1 MSTNAEEAPG
11 PSVDSKK
18 REERILARQDR
29 INKRN
34 KNTKNEGNTVSQVKD
49 ESTADKDSGKSS
61 KQINM
66 SSQRIEKLRYDGTE
80 LVTNVGVAAMARED
94 ARKVEEEKTN
104 KERRE
109 KLEAEGVQDLLMM
122 TNQRELIN
130 SMIAEKEKIIQAFQL
145 ELKAKDDQY
154 VKDLKKQAE
163 DIDLIIERMN
173 AQVKNLQKAYRE
185 ELTKI
190 DQAFESERLE
200 LLENQ
205 RGEWEGLMAQRS
217 NKEVEN
223 LKESEQRVDDFAAQ
237 LQHLRVQD
245 AEEYNMVKIKL
256 ETDVQVLEQQLQAM
270 RATYQ
275 LNSEKLDYNFQVLK
289 KRDEENTIT
298 KSQQKRKIT
307 RLQDTLNNLKS
318 KFAKQEAHY
327 RDENQQLADVYK
339 RITDQFKELQK
350 KSKHFQATD
359 TKKFIDV
366 WVMNEEE
373 AMDLAKK
380 VMDED
385 SIVHCQQLG
394 LEWSVPETAKV
405 LEGEGRPLLAGEPPK
420 QASTSSL
427 KSARAAVD
435 DIMRAASEAGSGQLE
450 FSRSTMGGEGKGH
463 KYSPVLIKLV
473 LELLCAEAD
482 FLVEKKLVH
491 LLAPLEHDERLL
503 MKLDSIFKAIGVE
516 TEDDI
521 NRLTEYFLA
530 TVEDNPE
537 QANLIHP
544 NEVLKAIR
552 LFVAD
557 SVSPNKVSTHKPA
570 VEFDSTAPARD
581 SGNDAGY
588 WQALANI
595 LPNSHELKWD
605 ALLEGLQK
613 YHGVLAQR
621 AKLIEDTDKLQN
633 QNSELRMLLQQY
645 IGSRETDVQ
654 VLEQQLQ
661 AMRATYQLNSEKLD
675 YNFQVL
681 KKRDEENTITKSQ
694 QKRKITRLQDTLN
707 NLKSKFAKQEAHYRD
722 ENQQLADVYKRIT
735 DQFKELQKKSKHFQ
749 ATDTKKFIDVWVMN
763 EEEAMDLAKKVMDE
777 DSIVHCQQLGLE
789 WSVPETAKVL
799 EGEGRPLLAGEPPK
813 QASTSSLKSARAA
826 VDDIMRAASE
836 AGSGQLE
843 FSRSTMGGEGK
854 GHKYSPV
861 LIKLVLELLC
871 AEADFLV
878 EKKLV
883 HLLAP
888 LEHDERL
895 LMKLDSIFKAIGVE
909 TEDDINRLTEY
920 FLATV
925 EDNPEQA
932 NLIHPNEV
940 LKAIRLFVADSVSP
954 NKVSTHKPAVE
965 FDSTAPARDSGNDAG
980 YWQALANI
988 LPNSHELKWDA
999 LLEGLQKYHGVL
1011 AQRAKLIEDTDKLQ
1025 NQNSE
1030 LRMLLQQYIGSRV
1043 NQDLQIPPTHT
1054 IPSEVLRDYAIDS

>member
-29 INKRN
+29 ITKRN
-34 KNTKNEGNTVSQVKD
+34 KNTKTEGNTVSQVKD
-49 ESTADKDSGKSS
+49 ESTADKDSGKSF

-66 SSQRIEKLRYDGTE
+66 SSQRIEKLRYDGSE

-109 KLEAEGVQDLLMM
+109 KLEAEVKASMERFEEITKRWDTAHSLKVPQVLDDMM

-205 RGEWEGLMAQRS
+205 RGEWEGLMSQRS

-373 AMDLAKK
+373 AMELAKK

-394 LEWSVPETAKV
+394 LDWGVPETAKV

-463 KYSPVLIKLV
+463 KFSPVLIKLV

-530 TVEDNPE
+530 TVEENPE

-557 SVSPNKVSTHKPA
+557 SVSPNKVTTHKPA

-588 WQALANI
+588 WQALA
-595 LPNSHELKWD
+595 
-605 ALLEGLQK
+605 
-613 YHGVLAQR
+613 
-621 AKLIEDTDKLQN
+621 T
-633 QNSELRMLLQQY
+633 
-645 IGSRETDVQ
+645 
-654 VLEQQLQ
+654 
-661 AMRATYQLNSEKLD
+661 
-675 YNFQVL
+675 
-681 KKRDEENTITKSQ
+681 
-694 QKRKITRLQDTLN
+694 
-707 NLKSKFAKQEAHYRD
+707 
-722 ENQQLADVYKRIT
+722 
-735 DQFKELQKKSKHFQ
+735 
-749 ATDTKKFIDVWVMN
+749 
-763 EEEAMDLAKKVMDE
+763 
-777 DSIVHCQQLGLE
+777 
-789 WSVPETAKVL
+789 
-799 EGEGRPLLAGEPPK
+799 
-813 QASTSSLKSARAA
+813 
-826 VDDIMRAASE
+826 
-836 AGSGQLE
+836 
-843 FSRSTMGGEGK
+843 
-854 GHKYSPV
+854 
-861 LIKLVLELLC
+861 
-871 AEADFLV
+871 
-878 EKKLV
+878 
-883 HLLAP
+883 
-888 LEHDERL
+888 
-895 LMKLDSIFKAIGVE
+895 
-909 TEDDINRLTEY
+909 
-920 FLATV
+920 
-925 EDNPEQA
+925 
-932 NLIHPNEV
+932 
-940 LKAIRLFVADSVSP
+940 
-954 NKVSTHKPAVE
+954 
-965 FDSTAPARDSGNDAG
+965 
-980 YWQALANI
+980 I